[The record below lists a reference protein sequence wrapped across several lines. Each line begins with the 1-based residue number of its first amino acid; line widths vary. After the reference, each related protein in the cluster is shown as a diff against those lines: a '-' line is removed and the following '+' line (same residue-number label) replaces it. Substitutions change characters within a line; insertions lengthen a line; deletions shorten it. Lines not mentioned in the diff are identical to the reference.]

1 MNHWRHLRAVVL
13 LPGVVAV
20 VTHEDVP
27 DVRYG
32 GMVQDRRLFAKEGV
46 RWEGD
51 VVAGVAALTPEIA
64 ARAAALV
71 EVEYEPLP
79 SIVDFE
85 AAAHDASRLVHD
97 DWEHYEGDESMA
109 REANVVVDDKAFALE
124 LRASLMRLIE
134 LGARNVVSASWSK
147 QPLLA
152 RVLAW
157 LSYGIFRVSTG
168 LLGYAKEQENG

>member
-1 MNHWRHLRAVVL
+1 
-13 LPGVVAV
+13 
-20 VTHEDVP
+20 
-27 DVRYG
+27 
-32 GMVQDRRLFAKEGV
+32 
-46 RWEGD
+46 
-51 VVAGVAALTPEIA
+51 
-64 ARAAALV
+64 
-71 EVEYEPLP
+71 
-79 SIVDFE
+79 
-85 AAAHDASRLVHD
+85 
-97 DWEHYEGDESMA
+97 MA